1 VHIVRPQHSQRE
13 QGEPSSCFSRE
24 LTSVRRAVRLFPGA
38 TLGESPGMH
47 LENIP
52 LTLHPPPRPT
62 AQLAMRHERIPIE
75 QKLSNDAQCRP
86 ATPAFEGALMGTARS
101 SGNGKTG
108 TTAGFDS
115 NSPGAHGHHGGNDM
129 DWLMGAG
136 NLDDPLSSL
145 MVSHQPP
152 SRLPSPSPPPSRSRI
167 QRRGARDAPAPADHP
182 PHETRKPESVRNAH
196 TSHHH
201 STFLIP
207 PDSPRFPHPSIDVQ
221 TLEQEGNSSGG
232 HFNLGDDLFGMP
244 AANPS
249 GMESHHFGSHHHDGS
264 NLNVKFEPFDASPQ
278 SREGNGDS
286 YAGNAQTHR
295 QDNSSGGSSDQSTS
309 TDLINGRGHSVN
321 GRASINQGAP
331 MASQMQSH
339 QQNGGHHMMQGLREE
354 TVLTRPFAQSALRQ
368 AQLQRYRAKRIA
380 RHLGHKKIR
389 YECRKTLADNR
400 PRIKG
405 RFAKVN
411 SEADLSAMVT
421 AQSCPDLSA
430 LHRAA
435 KLDEERGKDSSTDS
449 NTKDGLNKKGAAAN
463 RKSRLSD
470 GSDDTVADAAKPGTK
485 QTPTRKK
492 TSPVK
497 KEIKKEPG
505 AEEVVFRALRG
516 GGKPLM
522 PYTQSEVSLVAL
534 DREGAW

>member
-1 VHIVRPQHSQRE
+1 MSGSHATCENCHSAPAAWFCHHD
-13 QGEPSSCFSRE
+13 GAYLCTSCDHSIHN
-24 LTSVRRAVRLFPGA
+24 A
-38 TLGESPGMH
+38 
-47 LENIP
+47 NK
-52 LTLHPPPRPT
+52 
-62 AQLAMRHERIPIE
+62 LAMRHERIPIE
-75 QKLSNDAQCRP
+75 QKLSNDVQCRP

-145 MVSHQPP
+145 M
-152 SRLPSPSPPPSRSRI
+152 
-167 QRRGARDAPAPADHP
+167 
-182 PHETRKPESVRNAH
+182 
-196 TSHHH
+196 
-201 STFLIP
+201 
-207 PDSPRFPHPSIDVQ
+207 

-331 MASQMQSH
+331 TMASQMQSH
-339 QQNGGHHMMQGLREE
+339 HQNGGYQMQGLREE